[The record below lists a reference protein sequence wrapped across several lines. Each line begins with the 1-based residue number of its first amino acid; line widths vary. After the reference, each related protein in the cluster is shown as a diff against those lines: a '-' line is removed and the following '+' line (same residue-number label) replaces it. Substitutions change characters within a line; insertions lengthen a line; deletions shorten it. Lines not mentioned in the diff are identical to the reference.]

1 MQEATEP
8 SILMVR
14 PGRRRAGGDELLG
27 GVWRHGLTVAVEEA
41 MYCWAASDGRVLTV
55 AVEEAMYCWAA
66 SDGAAWTSTCSEAT
80 CWWEE
85 TDGAVQGRASYGR
98 RGNTIVWS
106 FLVWSFLFCISCLE
120 MDGCVIVG
128 I

>member
-1 MQEATEP
+1 
-8 SILMVR
+8 
-14 PGRRRAGGDELLG
+14 LG
-27 GVWRHGLTVAVEEA
+27 GVWLHGLTVAVREA

-55 AVEEAMYCWAA
+55 AEQAMYCWAA

-106 FLVWSFLFCISCLE
+106 FLVWSFLFC
-120 MDGCVIVG
+120 MDILPGDGWTRNCRDVIA
-128 I
+128 